1 MVDEYLEKL
10 QEYLLNEKADLE
22 QEINDL
28 QTKLQENSE
37 FAKIIEENDRA
48 GYESFSPRN
57 IHPEDTEKRRNYL
70 LRKTVG
76 REDRWKAGFLSDLSG
91 KDYRN

>member
-1 MVDEYLEKL
+1 MVVEMVDEYLEKL

-37 FAKIIEENDRA
+37 FAKIIEE
-48 GYESFSPRN
+48 
-57 IHPEDTEKRRNYL
+57 K
-70 LRKTVG
+70 
-76 REDRWKAGFLSDLSG
+76 
-91 KDYRN
+91 